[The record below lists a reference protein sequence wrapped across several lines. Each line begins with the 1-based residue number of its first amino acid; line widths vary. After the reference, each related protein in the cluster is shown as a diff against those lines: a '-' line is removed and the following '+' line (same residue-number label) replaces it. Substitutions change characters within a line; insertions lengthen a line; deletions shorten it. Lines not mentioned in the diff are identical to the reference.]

1 VAYYIV
7 RYLRNLICLIWS
19 RLPLLSRAGK
29 TKLVLLTDE
38 SVFFF
43 HRQQLLEE
51 DMRKAGASTPVPV
64 KRAPGRPR
72 KSEVAADAATK
83 KNAPASTSAPAS
95 VKKRKCVTFL
105 LTFAF
110 TCDHFSLLGGRSK
123 FFFHFSFSSVL
134 GRTELLLSLFLS
146 LWRE

>member
-1 VAYYIV
+1 
-7 RYLRNLICLIWS
+7 LFD
-19 RLPLLSRAGK
+19 
-29 TKLVLLTDE
+29 LVEVTPSEPGRQNKIGAFDRRI
-38 SVFFF
+38 SVFF